1 MSLKEKATIK
11 LQDFIEFAK
20 MLIGR
25 IIKEVGLINH
35 MKHPQLKL
43 LNSHKECFIKFRE
56 TNDYALN
63 KLL

>member
-25 IIKEVGLINH
+25 IIKEVGLINLI
-35 MKHPQLKL
+35 KQPQLKL
-43 LNSHKECFIKFRE
+43 LNSHKECFIKF
-56 TNDYALN
+56 
-63 KLL
+63 